1 MSPEEGPGGKGRR
14 GNNKGGGKGNKGG
27 GKGRPQHRTV
37 ANRRPDKGGGT
48 GAALGSAVL
57 RYSGIH
63 GLGMVAANVI
73 TFASTIVIAN
83 FSEPAEFGQ
92 LGLLLFYAGLLTLV
106 CTLASKQGT
115 LKRTFGGDDDDE
127 DDDDE
132 DEELSTDPRHS
143 FGTGLIT
150 VTIVS
155 LIGTVLSI
163 VFAEQ
168 IADGLLGG
176 GADPNLIVYA
186 ALAGGSGAVYR
197 LASIAIWIERRPYS
211 YIAVETAKPVFTLI
225 AVVALLIA
233 GLGIKGAIAG
243 QAIGTVLGVAMALW
257 MLRGSWTPTWDIREA
272 IAIYRKGAI
281 RVPLVLSMWVVGYAD
296 IFLLSKFV
304 SHADLGT
311 YHLASK
317 AAFLVAVLPGG
328 FRKALRPLQKTPM
341 FQAVEKEYGV
351 GTARGTQ
358 FGYFWIMLAGTM
370 LATTVMATVMVRVAP
385 PSYAGAAPL
394 IPLVAGG
401 LVAPTVYRMTNK
413 SVKYADKRVP
423 FIIGAVIAMFT
434 FVGLCLVLI
443 PELGVD
449 GAPLAMMGAFVPP
462 TLFVFFKSQR
472 GRSPIIL
479 PWRSMIVASVAA
491 VAVAW
496 AHNLL
501 DPGFWV
507 LEILAGIVAILLWCV
522 LCVVGGAIPKQ
533 HRAPLL
539 AMVKGL
545 RDRGHGFEP
554 AAGLDALRPRERKA
568 LRRAILRGMPP
579 ERAARPLLGDEGED
593 GGEWRGWRRRSHHRG
608 ERAARRAAPAGR
620 RGRRLFRAS
629 GRLRA
634 QPAPRPAPGRS
645 HRRVPVRRGPDRRA
659 GSAGE
664 APGQRRLRR
673 AVRPPHA
680 RSGDRLAAAGGQ
692 AGVEGRISG
701 TRRRARASP
710 GNLTSL
716 RARLARTQEAMR
728 PLRP

>member
-1 MSPEEGPGGKGRR
+1 MSPGEGTGGGRGRRNGNRGNKGNRGNGPEGGNRGRR
-14 GNNKGGGKGNKGG
+14 GGNKG
-27 GKGRPQHRTV
+27 RPGHRTV
-37 ANRRPDKGGGT
+37 GERRPDKGGGT

-63 GLGMVAANVI
+63 GLGMVLANVI

-92 LGLLLFYAGLLTLV
+92 LGLLLFYAGLLTLLF
-106 CTLASKQGT
+106 TLSAKQGT

-127 DDDDE
+127 E
-132 DEELSTDPRHS
+132 DEEEDEPDEGLSTDPRHS

-150 VTIVS
+150 ITGVS
-155 LIGTVLSI
+155 VIGTVLSI
-163 VFAEQ
+163 VFAEE

-186 ALAGGSGAVYR
+186 ALAGGTGAVYR
-197 LASIAIWIERRPYS
+197 LASIAIWIERRPYA
-211 YIAVETAKPVFTLI
+211 YIAVETAKPIFTLI

-243 QAIGTVLGVAMALW
+243 HAIGMALGVVMSLI
-257 MLRGSWTPTWDIREA
+257 MLRGSWSPTWSLQEA
-272 IAIYRKGAI
+272 IAIYKKGAI
-281 RVPLVLSMWVVGYAD
+281 RIPLVLSMWVVGYAD

-304 SHADLGT
+304 SQADLGT

-341 FQAVEKEYGV
+341 FRAVEKEYGV

-413 SVKYADKRVP
+413 SVKYANKRGP
-423 FIIGAVIAMFT
+423 FIVGAVLAMFT
-434 FVGLCLVLI
+434 FIGLSLVLI
-443 PELGVD
+443 PAYGVD
-449 GAPLAMMGAFVPP
+449 GAPLAMMGAFLPP
-462 TLFVFFKSQR
+462 TIFVFIKSQR
-472 GRSPIIL
+472 GRSPIRL
-479 PWRSMIVASVAA
+479 PWRSMIVASIAA

-507 LEILAGIVAILLWCV
+507 LEILAGFVAIILWCV
-522 LCVVGGAIPKQ
+522 LCIVGGAIPKQ
-533 HRAPLL
+533 HRAPLR

-545 RDRGHGFEP
+545 RDKGHGFEP
-554 AAGLDALRPRERKA
+554 AAGIEALRPRERKV
-568 LRRAILRGMPP
+568 LRRAVLRGMPP
-579 ERAARPLLGDEGED
+579 VRAARPLMHAESGSGDD
-593 GGEWRGWRRRSHHRG
+593 GAGNGDRSA
-608 ERAARRAAPAGR
+608 EANALIVDLLRRAAVGGGAQGVPADYERSR
-620 RGRRLFRAS
+620 RG
-629 GRLRA
+629 
-634 QPAPRPAPGRS
+634 
-645 HRRVPVRRGPDRRA
+645 DRRRDSRIGA
-659 GSAGE
+659 FLFATGPVAARDQMGKQLINDGVAEPFDLHTLESVVAALQREGKSAWQVGGGGGDDDPE
-664 APGQRRLRR
+664 
-673 AVRPPHA
+673 RP
-680 RSGDRLAAAGGQ
+680 S
-692 AGVEGRISG
+692 
-701 TRRRARASP
+701 
-710 GNLTSL
+710 
-716 RARLARTQEAMR
+716 
-728 PLRP
+728 